1 MIETRAVVGLVP
13 VETSDDGAT
22 FESLYRTHAKRIYSL
37 AYRFAGNAAEAE
49 ELLQDIFLLAYRKLG
64 SFRHEAALSTWL
76 HRLAVNRCLDH
87 VRSRAARQDAA
98 TEPLNADHPPPDRVG
113 DGPITVRVAG
123 RGDRTV
129 ELTTGRAIRGFTA
142 RFRGDV
148 TTGVENIGVTETQT
162 GVVTVDSLF
171 DLGGRDG
178 TREIDGTVGDGGPR
192 LELSTF
198 SGDMTIVVGGA
209 P

>member
-1 MIETRAVVGLVP
+1 MIETRAVEGLVP

-49 ELLQDIFLLAYRKLG
+49 ELLQDIFLLAYRKRG

-98 TEPLNADHPPPDRVG
+98 TEPLSAEAAGHAG
-113 DGPITVRVAG
+113 AGPITHL
-123 RGDRTV
+123 DL
-129 ELTTGRAIRGFTA
+129 ERAIAQLPDGCRMAFVLHDVEGYEHREVAERLGIATGTSKSQVHKA
-142 RFRGDV
+142 RM
-148 TTGVENIGVTETQT
+148 
-162 GVVTVDSLF
+162 
-171 DLGGRDG
+171 
-178 TREIDGTVGDGGPR
+178 R
-192 LELSTF
+192 LRRLLRR
-198 SGDMTIVVGGA
+198 